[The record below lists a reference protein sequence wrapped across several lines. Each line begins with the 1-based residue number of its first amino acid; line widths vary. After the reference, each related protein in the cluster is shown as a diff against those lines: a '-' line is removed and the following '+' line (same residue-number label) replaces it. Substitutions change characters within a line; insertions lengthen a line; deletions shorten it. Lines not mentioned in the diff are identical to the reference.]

1 MSKVIPIANQKGG
14 VGKTTTAINL
24 SACLAMLDQHVL
36 LVDADPQANSTSGLG
51 MVGKGQHSIYDCIVN
66 KVPGAEAIVKTDVPG
81 LDIIPSNI
89 DLVGAEVEI
98 VNDPRREMIL
108 REVLAPLREQYDYIF
123 IDCSPSLGL
132 VTLNALTAA
141 DSVIIPVQCE
151 YFALEGLGKLLN
163 TIKLAGERYAPNI
176 KIEGFLFTMYDART
190 RLANQVVEEV
200 KRHFGNMVFR
210 TMIQRNVKLSEAPSH
225 GVPVII
231 YDSTS
236 TGAVNYTNLAQELLE
251 RNAPASEAHN
261 EPKAE

>member
-1 MSKVIPIANQKGG
+1 M
-14 VGKTTTAINL
+14 
-24 SACLAMLDQHVL
+24 
-36 LVDADPQANSTSGLG
+36 
-51 MVGKGQHSIYDCIVN
+51 CIR
-66 KVPGAEAIVKTDVPG
+66 DS
-81 LDIIPSNI
+81 SNI

-108 REVLAPLREQYDYIF
+108 REVLAPLRNQYDYIF

-200 KRHFGNMVFR
+200 KRHFGNMVFK

-231 YDSTS
+231 YDATS

-251 RNAPASEAHN
+251 RNATAQDDNN
-261 EPKAE
+261 EQKTE